1 MASRPRRN
9 RGSRRFA
16 HERNPGELQAPEGS
30 GLTNEKTEQ
39 GASETDDAHLHEALA
54 ALHTALEEAETID
67 AQLAGELQ
75 GAIQEIRSKLEDAN
89 AVELEPPTLDRLQD
103 LVLRFETAH
112 PAFSNVTGRVV
123 RTLARLG
130 I

>member
-1 MASRPRRN
+1 M
-9 RGSRRFA
+9 
-16 HERNPGELQAPEGS
+16 
-30 GLTNEKTEQ
+30 
-39 GASETDDAHLHEALA
+39 LHD
-54 ALHTALEEAETID
+54 ALESAETID

-75 GAIQEIRSKLEDAN
+75 GAIQEIRSKLADAN
-89 AVELEPPTLDRLQD
+89 AVEPPALDRLQD
-103 LVLRFETAH
+103 LVLRFETEH